1 MEKRISRGEI
11 LKDLGLTGEEHQLV
25 QSCGIEPLRG
35 SGSYIF
41 VDNRKVVERLNEQY
55 KGIVEIMDIND
66 ALKKYNGLKE
76 YYWKLVDPNK
86 NEFTKMAIK
95 PDGGYFIRVFKN
107 QCLELPLESCIILH
121 KDKQQHL
128 HNIVIAEEGSSVT
141 IMSGCTAH
149 SSLADG
155 LHVGVSEFFV
165 GKNASINFTMVHNWN
180 ETTTVRPITAI
191 KVEKGGTYISNY
203 LCMKSAKDIK
213 TAPHANCAK
222 NSKAIFNTVLYGK
235 KNSLIDIGEEIE
247 LNGDGSVGEINSR
260 AILEA
265 DSKIITRGKIVG
277 ASKSKGHIECRGIV
291 LSDEAEL
298 MSIPEI
304 DAKNSGVDLSHEAAI
319 GKIAEKELL
328 YLMSRGLDKDKATSL
343 IVSGFL
349 NMPMP
354 GVPEWVKIEIS
365 KK

>member
-1 MEKRISRGEI
+1 MEKRINGWEKS
-11 LKDLGLTGEEHQLV
+11 KHMGLTSVESELA
-25 QSCGIEPLRG
+25 QSCGIEPARG
-35 SGSYIF
+35 SGSYVF
-41 VDNRKVVERLNEQY
+41 VDNRKVVERLNEKY
-55 KGIVEIMDIND
+55 KGIVEIMDITD

-86 NEFTKMAIK
+86 NEFTKMAAN
-95 PDGGYFIRVFKN
+95 PDGGYFIRIFKN
-107 QCLELPLESCIILH
+107 QCLEIPLESCIILH
-121 KDKQQHL
+121 KGKEQRL

-149 SSLADG
+149 NSLLNG

-165 GKNASINFTMVHNWN
+165 GKNASVNFTMVHNWN

-191 KVEKGGTYISNY
+191 KVEEGGTFISNY
-203 LCMKSAKDIK
+203 LCMKSARDIK
-213 TAPHANCAK
+213 TAPHALCSK

-247 LNGDGSVGEINSR
+247 LNEDGSIGEINSR

-291 LSDEAEL
+291 LSDRAEL
-298 MSIPEI
+298 RSIPEI

-328 YLMSRGLDKDKATSL
+328 YLMSRGLDKEKATSL

-354 GVPEWVKIEIS
+354 GVTEWVKVEIG

>member
-1 MEKRISRGEI
+1 MEKGISGGGVS
-11 LKDLGLTGEEHQLV
+11 KDLGLSKEQSEMV
-25 QSCGIEPLRG
+25 QSCGIEPARG
-35 SGSYIF
+35 SGSYVF
-41 VDNRKVVERLNEQY
+41 VDNKKVIDRLNEKY
-55 KGIVEIMDIND
+55 KGIVEIMDIYD
-66 ALKKYNGLKE
+66 ALKKYKGLKE

-107 QCLELPLESCIILH
+107 QCLEIPLESCIILH
-121 KDKQQHL
+121 KEKQQHL

-149 SSLADG
+149 NSLLDG

-165 GKNASINFTMVHNWN
+165 GKNATINFTMVHNWN
-180 ETTTVRPITAI
+180 DTTTVRPITAI
-191 KVEKGGTYISNY
+191 KIEEGGTYISNY

-213 TAPHANCAK
+213 TAPHAFCSK
-222 NSKAIFNTVLYGK
+222 NSRAIFNTVLYGK

-265 DSKIITRGKIVG
+265 NSKIITRGKIVG
-277 ASKSKGHIECRGIV
+277 SSKSKGHIECRGIV
-291 LSDEAEL
+291 LSDKAEL
-298 MSIPEI
+298 RSIPEI

-354 GVPEWVKIEIS
+354 GVPEWVKVEIGR
-365 KK
+365 K